1 MEKTKKLMSNTV
13 ASEASAD
20 PKGNFTYLPTYHLSI
35 YFKMLAMPHGMWD
48 LSSLTRDQTCAPYS
62 GPVLTTGPP
71 RKSPKG
77 NFRAGMVLQ
86 VLLNRRKGSLA
97 LSPHSSSL
105 AVRPPSPGDV
115 TSGKA
120 VPDSE
125 VVASVGC
132 SCEPWA
138 TGSWVCHPQG
148 KIWTEHQ
155 SFAGQSESR

>member
-1 MEKTKKLMSNTV
+1 MTSNTV

-20 PKGNFTYLPTYHLSI
+20 AKGDFTYLSTYHLFI
-35 YFKMLAMPHGMWD
+35 YLKLLAMPHGMWD
-48 LSSLTRDQTCAPYS
+48 LSSLTGDQTCAPYS

-77 NFRAGMVLQ
+77 NFRAGMVIQ

-97 LSPHSSSL
+97 LSPHSSSV
-105 AVRPPSPGDV
+105 AVRPLSPGGV

-120 VPDSE
+120 VLDAE

-138 TGSWVCHPQG
+138 TGSWVCQPQR
-148 KIWTEHQ
+148 KTWIEHQ
-155 SFAGQSESR
+155 TSAGQSESR